1 MTTIHEDKKLQMNIK
16 ILTLL
21 LSLTIGFTS
30 VRAQNTPPVAAAGL
44 PARHWTKTIGLG
56 LNYVQNSL
64 TNPPAGYG
72 QNQLGGNAQMNVSLN
87 YDKGKIFWPT
97 FLNWN
102 FGLVRIGSGPLD
114 AGSSQKIP
122 FQKTLDRLQ
131 ISSLVGYRIS
141 RDSAFSVLAGFE
153 LQTQGTPSY
162 IDPNGTYRGVFLRD
176 IRNSGS
182 NPILANFFSP
192 AAVLSYVG
200 IAYQPSPKLF
210 IGYSPSTYKGILVL
224 DDAVAGLV
232 GKVDAQGFP
241 TATVHG
247 NKVEIVNG
255 VPVFKNH
262 LSQVGSYLL
271 ATYKDQFFKKRLS
284 YSSRLQLFSN
294 YLSHPERV
302 DMYWQNKLDFT
313 LIKGLS
319 LSYQFDLFY
328 DYDVLVLLSDKTIPG
343 GFSGEYGRR
352 VAMQRQLMVRYQ
364 VAF

>member
-1 MTTIHEDKKLQMNIK
+1 MLHIK
-16 ILTLL
+16 TCPLLLL
-21 LSLTIGFTS
+21 LSIHWGHIN
-30 VRAQNTPPVAAAGL
+30 AQNTTAPTTPGV
-44 PARHWTKTIGLG
+44 PADHWTKTIGLG
-56 LNYVQNSL
+56 LNYSQNTL

-72 QNQLGGNAQMNVSLN
+72 QNQIGGNAQVNVFLN
-87 YDKGKIFWPT
+87 YDKGKIFWPS
-97 FLNWN
+97 FVNWN
-102 FGLVRIGSGPLD
+102 FGLLRIGSGPLEV
-114 AGSSQKIP
+114 GSSRKIP

-131 ISSLVGYRIS
+131 ISSLAGYRIS
-141 RDSAFSVLAGFE
+141 RDSAFSLLAGFE
-153 LQTQGTPSY
+153 VQTQGTPSY

-262 LSQVGSYLL
+262 LSQFGSYLL
-271 ATYKDQFFKKRLS
+271 VTYKDQYFKKRLS
-284 YSSRLQLFSN
+284 YSSRMQLFSN

-302 DMYWQNKLDFT
+302 DMYWQNKLDFN

-319 LSYQFDLFY
+319 LLYQFDLFY
-328 DYDVLVLLSDKTIPG
+328 DYDVLVLLSDKNSPG

-352 VAMQRQLMVRYQ
+352 VALQRQFMLRYQ
-364 VAF
+364 VSF